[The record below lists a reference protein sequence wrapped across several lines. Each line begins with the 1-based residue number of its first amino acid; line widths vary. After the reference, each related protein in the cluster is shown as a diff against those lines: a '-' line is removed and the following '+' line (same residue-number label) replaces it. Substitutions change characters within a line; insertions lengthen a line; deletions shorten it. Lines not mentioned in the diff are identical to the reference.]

1 MTFLLW
7 ERRRGGR
14 KRWVVVVV
22 EADAAL
28 VQYGMRASVSHGVWV
43 TSGRSRSVVVQSKFD
58 EVGGG
63 ILSKSVWNVLLLI
76 QGDLKE
82 MLFFPFDEF

>member
-1 MTFLLW
+1 M
-7 ERRRGGR
+7 
-14 KRWVVVVV
+14 VVV

-63 ILSKSVWNVLLLI
+63 ILSRC
-76 QGDLKE
+76 G
-82 MLFFPFDEF
+82 MFYC